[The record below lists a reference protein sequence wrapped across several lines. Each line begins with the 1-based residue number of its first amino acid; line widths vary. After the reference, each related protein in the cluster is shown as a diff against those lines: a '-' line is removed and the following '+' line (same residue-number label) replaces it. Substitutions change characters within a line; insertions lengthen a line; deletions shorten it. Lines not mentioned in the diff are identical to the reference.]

1 MPSSG
6 APRGATSLLNCT
18 TDRGGT
24 ERVSHTLPPMTDPAP
39 MTVLAIG
46 DSPEHDIA
54 GAAGAGLDSV
64 LLRTGI
70 LSDKDDASL
79 RSRLPQGARRVFS
92 LAELR
97 W

>member
-1 MPSSG
+1 
-6 APRGATSLLNCT
+6 
-18 TDRGGT
+18 
-24 ERVSHTLPPMTDPAP
+24 

-70 LSDKDDASL
+70 MIDADEASL
-79 RSRLPQGARRVFS
+79 QARLPTGARRVFS

>member
-1 MPSSG
+1 
-6 APRGATSLLNCT
+6 
-18 TDRGGT
+18 
-24 ERVSHTLPPMTDPAP
+24 MTI
-39 MTVLAIG
+39 LAIG
-46 DSPEHDIA
+46 DSPEHDVA

-70 LSDKDDASL
+70 LSDKDDESL
-79 RSRLPQGARRVFS
+79 QARLPNSARRVFS

>member
-1 MPSSG
+1 
-6 APRGATSLLNCT
+6 
-18 TDRGGT
+18 
-24 ERVSHTLPPMTDPAP
+24 

-70 LSDKDDASL
+70 MIGADEASL
-79 RSRLPQGARRVFS
+79 RTRLPSGACRVFS
-92 LAELR
+92 LSELR

>member
-1 MPSSG
+1 
-6 APRGATSLLNCT
+6 
-18 TDRGGT
+18 
-24 ERVSHTLPPMTDPAP
+24 

-54 GAAGAGLDSV
+54 GAAGAGVDSV

-79 RSRLPQGARRVFS
+79 QARLPRNSRRVFS